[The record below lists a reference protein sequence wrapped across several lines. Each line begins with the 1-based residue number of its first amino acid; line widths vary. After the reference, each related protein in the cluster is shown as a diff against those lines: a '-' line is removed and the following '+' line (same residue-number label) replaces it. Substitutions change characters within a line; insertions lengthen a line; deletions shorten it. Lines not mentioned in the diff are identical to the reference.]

1 MESGMRRNRLLW
13 GVLVIL
19 ALSLLLNIGTVM
31 HIDAMRTSQMSLEQ
45 SYMTLSQEYSS
56 LNQSYLELNWT
67 SSALG
72 RSFDDMHDTYTSLF
86 FSSVAFSPPVSM
98 LDATRIALNID
109 GWNETNLRN
118 MVVFVRL
125 EYGLFGTDGSSR
137 PGHEVTAPV
146 SDYSP
151 VTVTDGVYRC
161 FWWIVM
167 QRNDGNLSIPPP
179 GYYYID
185 AATGENVTPTGL
197 L

>member
-1 MESGMRRNRLLW
+1 MNRSRLLW
-13 GVLVIL
+13 SVLVIL

-45 SYMTLSQEYSS
+45 SYMTLSQDYAG

-67 SSALG
+67 CSDLG
-72 RSFDDMHDTYTSLF
+72 RSFDAMHDTYVSLF
-86 FSSVAFSPPVSM
+86 FSPVAFSPPVTM
-98 LDATRIALNID
+98 LEATRIAMTID
-109 GWNETNLRN
+109 GWNEASLRN
-118 MVVFVRL
+118 MVVFVSLR
-125 EYGLFGTDGSSR
+125 YGLFGADGSSG

-151 VTVTDGVYRC
+151 VTVDDGVYRY

-167 QRNDGNLSIPPP
+167 QRNDGERSIPPP

-185 AATGENVTPTGL
+185 AATGENMTPTGL